1 MQRHITNR
9 TENKERRQAKQRNT
23 TQKTKR
29 DEGHG
34 QHQEKKTTNK
44 RPEQERDLVALA
56 SVAELCPENHYCT
69 GHKP

>member
-34 QHQEKKTTNK
+34 QHQEKKNHKQTPRK
-44 RPEQERDLVALA
+44 RKGFS
-56 SVAELCPENHYCT
+56 SV
-69 GHKP
+69 GVSS